1 MLIHDKAYRILIVED
16 NPGDALL
23 IEDLLFEKIK
33 SLRTTISTSFKDA
46 KSVLS
51 GAESEF
57 DAILLDLSLP
67 DKAGSDLIV
76 ETIRICKDIPVIILT
91 GYADVEFGVK
101 SLSLGVSDYLLKD
114 ELTADNLNKS
124 ILYSFERK
132 KNIKLLK
139 ESERRYSDLFHLS
152 PLPMWVY
159 DWETSEFL
167 DVNEAAVKHY
177 GYSFDEFLSL
187 TIRDIRP
194 AEEVL
199 LLGPFVEKDFKNSS
213 HKGVYEF
220 KKKNG
225 ELINVD
231 IHSSSLL
238 FNEKIANII
247 TATDITESVKHIKTI
262 ENQNKKFLEIAWI
275 QSHVVR
281 APLARMLGLV
291 TLIKDKLID
300 GDELEE
306 VLDYIVLSAN
316 ELDVTIRDISKMAN
330 DVTDLST

>member
-16 NPGDALL
+16 NPGDALI

-33 SLRTTISTSFKDA
+33 SLRTTIVTSFKDA
-46 KSVLS
+46 KNVLS

-57 DAILLDLSLP
+57 DIILLDLSLP

-76 ETIRICKDIPVIILT
+76 ETINICNDIPVIILT
-91 GYADVEFGVK
+91 GYADIEFGLK

-114 ELTADNLNKS
+114 ELTADSLNKS

-132 KNIKLLK
+132 KSISLLK

-152 PLPMWVY
+152 PLPMWVH
-159 DWETSEFL
+159 DRETLQFL
-167 DVNEAAVKHY
+167 DVNEAAIKHY
-177 GYSFDEFLSL
+177 GYSLDEFLSM
-187 TIRDIRP
+187 TIKDIRP
-194 AEEVL
+194 VEEVIL
-199 LLGPFVEKDFKNSS
+199 LEQVIAQDYIGNA
-213 HKGVYEF
+213 HIGVYKH

-231 IHSSSLL
+231 IQSNSLL
-238 FNEKIANII
+238 FNAKIAKII
-247 TATDITESVKHIKTI
+247 IATDVTESLKHITTI

-281 APLARMLGLV
+281 APLARLLGLV
-291 TLIKDKLID
+291 TLIKDQLID
-300 GDELEE
+300 GAELEE

-316 ELDVTIRDISKMAN
+316 ELDVTIRDISKKAN